1 MILSLKEEIILRKN
15 EIKTPIQSVYFG
27 GGTPSILY
35 EEELASLLDAVHKH
49 YAVDEKTEVTLEAN
63 PENINKNSVL
73 AWKGLGINRLSIGLQ
88 SFKNDDL
95 KWMNR
100 GHNNTQ
106 NSACVKTVYDAG
118 FNNVSVDLIYGLPGL
133 RNSEWEGFL
142 KKVVRFGVEHISA
155 YCLTIEDKTKLKHD
169 VENKTIKPLS
179 ERKQIEQFGFLC
191 SFLKQNGYEHY
202 EVSNFAL
209 NKNYSKHNRSYWD
222 RKEYIGVGP
231 SAHSYSGKG
240 RRWNVSNNHTYMARG
255 TKTKHW
261 YNQEDLSTYSVWNEL
276 FLTGLRTKWGVLK
289 KDIASLGGFTSNEQ
303 EEIKRMIDKGDL
315 IDSAKAYVLSEKGLL
330 FADAISEHFFRVS

>member
-1 MILSLKEEIILRKN
+1 L
-15 EIKTPIQSVYFG
+15 
-27 GGTPSILY
+27 
-35 EEELASLLDAVHKH
+35 
-49 YAVDEKTEVTLEAN
+49 
-63 PENINKNSVL
+63 
-73 AWKGLGINRLSIGLQ
+73 
-88 SFKNDDL
+88 
-95 KWMNR
+95 
-100 GHNNTQ
+100 
-106 NSACVKTVYDAG
+106 
-118 FNNVSVDLIYGLPGL
+118 
-133 RNSEWEGFL
+133 
-142 KKVVRFGVEHISA
+142 GVEHISA